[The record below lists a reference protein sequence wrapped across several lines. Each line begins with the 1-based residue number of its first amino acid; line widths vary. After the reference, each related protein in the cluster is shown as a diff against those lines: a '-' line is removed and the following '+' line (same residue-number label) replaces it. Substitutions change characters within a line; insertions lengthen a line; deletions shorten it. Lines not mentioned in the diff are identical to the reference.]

1 MPETRIIDRY
11 TRFTPTGVKGTLK
24 AFTGRYF
31 EKRASQQTDQSAKMK
46 D

>member
-1 MPETRIIDRY
+1 MVTRA
-11 TRFTPTGVKGTLK
+11 TGDEMGYGIRS
-24 AFTGRYF
+24 FTGRYF